1 MAEMIALLKTVGLFV
16 LTAGA
21 EIFGCYT
28 VYAWLKTNG
37 PMWWLAPGAVS
48 LALFAWLLT
57 LHPSGAAGR
66 TYAAYGGVYV
76 ATAVFW
82 LWGVEGKSPDHWDLF
97 GSAVSVVGMA
107 IIMFGPRPS

>member
-1 MAEMIALLKTVGLFV
+1 MMAFVKTAALFV

-28 VYAWLKTNG
+28 VYAWLKANR
-37 PMWWLAPGAVS
+37 PAWWLGPGAVS

-76 ATAVFW
+76 ATAVMW
-82 LWGVEGKSPDHWDLF
+82 LWLVERKCPDRWDIL
-97 GSAVSVVGMA
+97 GSLICFVGMA
-107 IIMFGPRPS
+107 IIMFGPRTR

>member
-1 MAEMIALLKTVGLFV
+1 MEMVAYLKTLGLFV

-37 PMWWLAPGAVS
+37 PAWWLAPGAVS
-48 LALFAWLLT
+48 LALFAWFLT

-76 ATAVFW
+76 ATAVLW
-82 LWGVEGKSPDHWDLF
+82 LWGVESKKPDRWDLL